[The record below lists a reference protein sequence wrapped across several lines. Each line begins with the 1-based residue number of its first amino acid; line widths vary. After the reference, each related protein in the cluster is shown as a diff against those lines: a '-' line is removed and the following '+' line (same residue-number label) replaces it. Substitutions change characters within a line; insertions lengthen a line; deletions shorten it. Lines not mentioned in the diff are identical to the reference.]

1 MDKGEDAEEEE
12 EKEEKWSRSK
22 WHGELQV
29 LKGLIDME
37 DGRVV
42 VDLPRLGTACV
53 LLCCVFI
60 AGAMNP
66 RGRSRHRKAQE
77 RKKNT
82 TNNNNKTL
90 FSSLINRTPK
100 EIDLFFFLKYICPLA
115 TLSLNPETWSAGI

>member
-29 LKGLIDME
+29 LKGLTDME

-77 RKKNT
+77 RKKKHHQQQQQNIIFFSNKQNT
-82 TNNNNKTL
+82 KR
-90 FSSLINRTPK
+90 NRP
-100 EIDLFFFLKYICPLA
+100 FFFP
-115 TLSLNPETWSAGI
+115 